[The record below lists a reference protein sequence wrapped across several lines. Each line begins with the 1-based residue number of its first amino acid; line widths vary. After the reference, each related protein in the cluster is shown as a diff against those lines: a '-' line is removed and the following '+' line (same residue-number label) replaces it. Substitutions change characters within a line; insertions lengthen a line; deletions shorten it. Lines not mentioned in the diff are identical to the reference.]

1 MKPQPMRLGD
11 LSVGFVHSLA
21 DAVRS
26 HGLDP
31 QPLLEQYGLDTARL
45 AEAGARLSIPRYM
58 RLGHAAIQLTGDP
71 ALGLRMG
78 QLSRLSQA
86 GLAGVTA
93 AQAPTVREAARCLT
107 RFEALYGSNYR
118 GQSSFHE
125 DADGAWLRFYSISP
139 YNAYNRF
146 VVDSIL
152 AGWLQQL
159 GSLGLPVKAE
169 RIEIEFAQ
177 TDYRDRYNSLGDCPI
192 QFGAEHNQ
200 LRLSQATLAQR
211 NVEHCPST
219 WRHLLQLCEREL
231 EQLTRTRSLR
241 ERITQLLG
249 PLLNGGREPDLEE
262 VAARLK
268 LPTWTLRRKLAEEGT
283 QFRAILN
290 DTRRDLAMTYIRDT
304 ELAFGEI
311 AYLLGFASA
320 EAFQRAFK
328 RWSGQTP
335 GNFVAATGSPP
346 EKTPPA
352 LQLGGV
358 FCGFQRVQ
366 FESLEFQQFFLVIVH
381 GGLLVCG
388 V

>member
-1 MKPQPMRLGD
+1 MKTAAVRLGD
-11 LSVGFVHSLA
+11 LSVGFINSLA

-26 HGLDP
+26 YGHDP
-31 QPLLEQYGLDTARL
+31 LPLLNQYGLDPARL

-71 ALGLRMG
+71 GLGLRMG
-78 QLSRLSQA
+78 HFSRLSQA

-93 AQAPTVREAARCLT
+93 AQAPNVREAARTLI

-118 GQSSFHE
+118 GQSCFKE
-125 DADGAWLRFYSISP
+125 DAEGAWLQFYSISP

-152 AGWLQQL
+152 SGWLTQL
-159 GSLGLPVKAE
+159 SLLSGCTVQARRL
-169 RIEIEFAQ
+169 EIEFDAPEYLA
-177 TDYRDRYNSLGDCPI
+177 DYSALSDTPVVFSAAG
-192 QFGAEHNQ
+192 NQ
-200 LRLSQATLAQR
+200 LRLDRQSLALR
-211 NVEHCPST
+211 NPDHCPST
-219 WRHLLQLCEREL
+219 WRHLLQLCEKEL
-231 EQLTRTRSLR
+231 EQRTRTRSLR

-249 PLLNGGREPDLEE
+249 PLLNGGREPGLEE

-268 LPTWTLRRKLAEEGT
+268 LPTWTLRRKLADEGT
-283 QFRAILN
+283 RFRSILN

-328 RWSGQTP
+328 RWNGQTP
-335 GNFVAATGSPP
+335 GEFRRS
-346 EKTPPA
+346 
-352 LQLGGV
+352 
-358 FCGFQRVQ
+358 QRQ
-366 FESLEFQQFFLVIVH
+366 IA
-381 GGLLVCG
+381 
-388 V
+388 

>member
-31 QPLLEQYGLDTARL
+31 QPLLEQYGLDAARL

-125 DADGAWLRFYSISP
+125 DVDGAWLRFYSISP

-159 GSLGLPVKAE
+159 GSLGAPVKAE

-335 GNFVAATGSPP
+335 G
-346 EKTPPA
+346 
-352 LQLGGV
+352 
-358 FCGFQRVQ
+358 
-366 FESLEFQQFFLVIVH
+366 EFRRSHRQSA
-381 GGLLVCG
+381 
-388 V
+388 

>member
-1 MKPQPMRLGD
+1 MRLGD
-11 LSVGFVHSLA
+11 LSVGFVQQLA

-26 HGLDP
+26 CGHDP
-31 QPLLEQYGLDTARL
+31 LPLLDQYGLDAARL
-45 AEAGARLSIPRYM
+45 SQPMARLSIPRYM
-58 RLGHAAIQLTGDP
+58 RLGHAAIALTGDP

-93 AQAPTVREAARCLT
+93 AQAPTVREAARTLI

-118 GQSSFHE
+118 GQSSLHE
-125 DADGAWLRFYSISP
+125 DAQGAWLRFYSISP

-146 VVDSIL
+146 VVDSIIS
-152 AGWLQQL
+152 GWLHQL
-159 GSLGLPVKAE
+159 SAVADRPLTCE
-169 RIEIEFAQ
+169 HIEIEFSEPE
-177 TDYRDRYNSLGDCPI
+177 Y
-192 QFGAEHNQ
+192 AEQYSVLSHNPVRFRADTNQ
-200 LRLSQATLAQR
+200 LRLNHATLDRR
-211 NVEHCPST
+211 NPQHCPST
-219 WRHLLQLCEREL
+219 WAYLLQLCEREL

-268 LPTWTLRRKLAEEGT
+268 LPTWTLRRKLTEEGT
-283 QFRAILN
+283 RFRAILN

-328 RWSGQTP
+328 RWNAETP
-335 GNFVAATGSPP
+335 GEFRRR
-346 EKTPPA
+346 
-352 LQLGGV
+352 
-358 FCGFQRVQ
+358 QRQ
-366 FESLEFQQFFLVIVH
+366 SA
-381 GGLLVCG
+381 
-388 V
+388 

>member
-1 MKPQPMRLGD
+1 MRLGD
-11 LSVGFVHSLA
+11 LSVGIVHTLA
-21 DAVRS
+21 DALLS

-31 QPLLEQYGLDTARL
+31 QPLLLQYGLDPARL
-45 AEAGARLSIPRYM
+45 SESGARLSIPRYM

-71 ALGLRMG
+71 GLGLRMG
-78 QLSRLSQA
+78 QLSRMNQL

-93 AQAPTVREAARCLT
+93 AQAPNVREAARTLT

-118 GQSSFHE
+118 GQSSFEE
-125 DADGAWLRFYSISP
+125 DTQGAWLRFYSISP

-152 AGWLQQL
+152 AGWLHQLSTLCQQPL
-159 GSLGLPVKAE
+159 QAE
-169 RIEIEFAQ
+169 RVEIEFAAP
-177 TDYRDRYNSLGDCPI
+177 DYSPLYRVLGDCQI
-192 QFGAEHNQ
+192 QFAAPSNQ
-200 LRLSQATLAQR
+200 LRLSLTTLALR
-211 NVEHCPST
+211 NPEHCPST
-219 WRHLLQLCEREL
+219 WQLLLKMCEREL

-241 ERITQLLG
+241 ERITRLLG
-249 PLLNGGREPDLEE
+249 PMLNGGREPDLEE

-320 EAFQRAFK
+320 QAFQRAFK
-328 RWSGQTP
+328 RWNSQTP
-335 GNFVAATGSPP
+335 GEFRRS
-346 EKTPPA
+346 
-352 LQLGGV
+352 
-358 FCGFQRVQ
+358 QRH
-366 FESLEFQQFFLVIVH
+366 SA
-381 GGLLVCG
+381 
-388 V
+388 

>member
-1 MKPQPMRLGD
+1 MGAPGVRLGD

-26 HGLDP
+26 TGHDP
-31 QPLLEQYGLDTARL
+31 LALLEQYGLDAARL
-45 AEAGARLSIPRYM
+45 AQVGARLSIPRYM
-58 RLGHAAIQLTGDP
+58 RLGHAAIQLTGEP

-78 QLSRLSQA
+78 LCSRLAHA
-86 GLAGVTA
+86 GLAGITA
-93 AQAPTVREAARCLT
+93 AQAPTVREAARTLM
-107 RFEALYGSNYR
+107 RFEPLYGANYR

-125 DADGAWLRFYSISP
+125 DSHGAWLRFYSISP
-139 YNAYNRF
+139 YNDYNRF

-152 AGWLQQL
+152 SGWLHQL
-159 GSLGLPVKAE
+159 STLAGTAVIAE
-169 RIEIEFAQ
+169 RIEIEFPAPAYSAAYAGLSEQ
-177 TDYRDRYNSLGDCPI
+177 PTS
-192 QFGAEHNQ
+192 FGAGINQ
-200 LRLSQATLAQR
+200 LRLSQHSLSLR
-211 NVEHCPST
+211 NPDHVPGT
-219 WRHLLQLCEREL
+219 WRHLLELCEREL

-249 PLLNGGREPDLEE
+249 PLLSGGREPGLDE

-268 LPTWTLRRKLAEEGT
+268 LPAWTLRRKLVEEGT

-328 RWSGQTP
+328 RWNGQTP
-335 GNFVAATGSPP
+335 GEFRRS
-346 EKTPPA
+346 
-352 LQLGGV
+352 
-358 FCGFQRVQ
+358 QRHVP
-366 FESLEFQQFFLVIVH
+366 
-381 GGLLVCG
+381 
-388 V
+388 

>member
-1 MKPQPMRLGD
+1 MKPAPMRLGD
-11 LSVGFVHSLA
+11 LSVGIVHTLA
-21 DAVRS
+21 DAILS

-31 QPLLEQYGLDTARL
+31 QPLLLQYGLDPARL
-45 AEAGARLSIPRYM
+45 NEPGARLSIPRYM
-58 RLGHAAIQLTGDP
+58 RLGHAAIQQTGDP
-71 ALGLRMG
+71 SLGLRMG
-78 QLSRLSQA
+78 QLSRMNQL

-93 AQAPTVREAARCLT
+93 AQAPNVREAARTLT
-107 RFEALYGSNYR
+107 RFEALYGANYR

-125 DADGAWLRFYSISP
+125 DAQGAWLRFYSISP

-152 AGWLQQL
+152 AGWLQQMATL
-159 GSLGLPVKAE
+159 CQQPVLAE
-169 RIEIEFAQ
+169 RIEIEFAAP
-177 TDYRDRYNSLGDCPI
+177 DYSASYTVLGDCPI
-192 QFGAEHNQ
+192 QFGAELNQ
-200 LRLSQATLAQR
+200 LRLSQHSLGLR
-211 NVEHCPST
+211 NPQHCPST
-219 WRHLLQLCEREL
+219 WHLLLQLCEREL

-241 ERITQLLG
+241 ERITRLLG
-249 PLLNGGREPDLEE
+249 PMLNGGREPDLEE

-328 RWSGQTP
+328 RWNSQTP
-335 GNFVAATGSPP
+335 GEFRRS
-346 EKTPPA
+346 
-352 LQLGGV
+352 
-358 FCGFQRVQ
+358 QRH
-366 FESLEFQQFFLVIVH
+366 SA
-381 GGLLVCG
+381 
-388 V
+388 

>member
-26 HGLDP
+26 HDVDP
-31 QPLLEQYGLDTARL
+31 LPLLEQYGLDAARL

-58 RLGHAAIQLTGDP
+58 RLGHGAIQLTGDP

-78 QLSRLSQA
+78 GLSRLSQA

-107 RFEALYGSNYR
+107 RFEPLYGSNYR

-125 DADGAWLRFYSISP
+125 DASGAWLRFYSISP

-146 VVDSIL
+146 VVDSII
-152 AGWLQQL
+152 AGWLHQL
-159 GSLGLPVKAE
+159 SSVSPEPLRAE
-169 RIEIEFAQ
+169 RIEIEFDNP
-177 TDYRDRYNSLGDCPI
+177 DYRDAYAVLGECPI

-200 LRLSQATLAQR
+200 LRLSLTSLGQR
-211 NVEHCPST
+211 NPEHCPST
-219 WRHLLQLCEREL
+219 WKHLLGLCEREL

-328 RWSGQTP
+328 RWNGQTP
-335 GNFVAATGSPP
+335 GEFRRSHRKTG
-346 EKTPPA
+346 
-352 LQLGGV
+352 
-358 FCGFQRVQ
+358 
-366 FESLEFQQFFLVIVH
+366 
-381 GGLLVCG
+381 
-388 V
+388 

>member
-1 MKPQPMRLGD
+1 M
-11 LSVGFVHSLA
+11 SVGFVHTLA
-21 DAVRS
+21 DAIQS

-31 QPLLEQYGLDTARL
+31 QPLLLQYGLDAARL

-71 ALGLRMG
+71 GLGLRMG

-93 AQAPTVREAARCLT
+93 AQAPNVREAARTLT

-125 DADGAWLRFYSISP
+125 DAEGAWLRFYSISP

-146 VVDSIL
+146 VVDSII

-159 GSLGLPVKAE
+159 SSVSPTRLRAE
-169 RIEIEFAQ
+169 RIEIEFEAPQ
-177 TDYRDRYNSLGDCPI
+177 YREAYAVLGDCPI
-192 QFGAEHNQ
+192 QFGCEHNQ
-200 LRLSQATLAQR
+200 LRLSLDSLAQR
-211 NVEHCPST
+211 NPEHCPST
-219 WRHLLQLCEREL
+219 WRLLLQLCEREL

-262 VAARLK
+262 VAAHLK

-283 QFRAILN
+283 HFRAILN

-328 RWSGQTP
+328 RWNGQTP
-335 GNFVAATGSPP
+335 GEFRRS
-346 EKTPPA
+346 
-352 LQLGGV
+352 
-358 FCGFQRVQ
+358 QRRTA
-366 FESLEFQQFFLVIVH
+366 
-381 GGLLVCG
+381 
-388 V
+388 

>member
-1 MKPQPMRLGD
+1 MKPVRLGD
-11 LSVGFVHSLA
+11 LSVGFVQSLA
-21 DAVRS
+21 DAVQS

-31 QPLLEQYGLDTARL
+31 QPLLLQYGLDPARL

-71 ALGLRMG
+71 GLGLRMG

-93 AQAPTVREAARCLT
+93 AQAPNVREAARALT

-125 DADGAWLRFYSISP
+125 DAEGAWLRFYSISP

-146 VVDSIL
+146 VVDSII

-159 GSLGLPVKAE
+159 SSLAQQPVQAQ
-169 RIEIEFAQ
+169 RIDIEFEAPEYSEQ
-177 TDYRDRYNSLGDCPI
+177 YSVLGDSPVH
-192 QFGAEHNQ
+192 FGADANQ
-200 LRLSQATLAQR
+200 LRLNQPTLGLR
-211 NVEHCPST
+211 NPQHCPST
-219 WRHLLQLCEREL
+219 WQLLLKLCEQEL

-241 ERITQLLG
+241 ERITRLLG
-249 PLLNGGREPDLEE
+249 PMLNGGREPDLEE

-268 LPTWTLRRKLAEEGT
+268 LPTWTLRRKLADEGT

-320 EAFQRAFK
+320 QAFQRAFR
-328 RWSGQTP
+328 RWNNQTP
-335 GNFVAATGSPP
+335 GEFRRS
-346 EKTPPA
+346 
-352 LQLGGV
+352 
-358 FCGFQRVQ
+358 QRH
-366 FESLEFQQFFLVIVH
+366 SA
-381 GGLLVCG
+381 
-388 V
+388 

>member
-1 MKPQPMRLGD
+1 MKPLPMRLGD
-11 LSVGFVHSLA
+11 LSVGFVDSMA
-21 DAVRS
+21 EAIRS
-26 HGLDP
+26 HGHDP
-31 QPLLEQYGLDTARL
+31 QPLLDQYGLDPARL
-45 AEAGARLSIPRYM
+45 AQPSARLSIPRYM
-58 RLGHAAIQLTGDP
+58 RLGHAAIALTGDP

-78 QLSRLSQA
+78 QLSRLPQA

-93 AQAPTVREAARCLT
+93 AQAPTVREAARTLT
-107 RFEALYGSNYR
+107 RFEPLYGSNYR
-118 GQSSFHE
+118 GQSSLHE
-125 DADGAWLRFYSISP
+125 DAQGAWLRFYSISP

-146 VVDSIL
+146 VVDSII

-159 GSLGLPVKAE
+159 SSVANQPLRCEQVD
-169 RIEIEFAQ
+169 IEFSEPE
-177 TDYRDRYNSLGDCPI
+177 Y
-192 QFGAEHNQ
+192 AEHYRSLSEATVNFRAETNQ
-200 LRLSQATLAQR
+200 IRLSHATLDLR
-211 NVEHCPST
+211 NPVHCAGT
-219 WRHLLQLCEREL
+219 WASLLQVCEREL
-231 EQLTRTRSLR
+231 EHLTRTRSLR

-328 RWSGQTP
+328 RWNAETP
-335 GNFVAATGSPP
+335 GEFRRRQR
-346 EKTPPA
+346 
-352 LQLGGV
+352 QLA
-358 FCGFQRVQ
+358 
-366 FESLEFQQFFLVIVH
+366 
-381 GGLLVCG
+381 
-388 V
+388 

>member
-1 MKPQPMRLGD
+1 MKPVRLGD
-11 LSVGFVHSLA
+11 LSVGFVHTLA
-21 DAVRS
+21 DAIQS

-31 QPLLEQYGLDTARL
+31 QPLLLQYGLDPARL

-58 RLGHAAIQLTGDP
+58 RLGFAAIQLTGDP
-71 ALGLRMG
+71 GLGLRMG

-86 GLAGVTA
+86 GLAGVAA
-93 AQAPTVREAARCLT
+93 AQAPTVREAARTLT

-146 VVDSIL
+146 VVDSII
-152 AGWLQQL
+152 AGWLHQL
-159 GSLGLPVKAE
+159 SSLSVQAVQAQ
-169 RIEIEFAQ
+169 RIEIEFQAP
-177 TDYRDRYNSLGDCPI
+177 DYSERYSVLGDCPI

-200 LRLSQATLAQR
+200 LRLSQQTLALR
-211 NVEHCPST
+211 NPEHCPST
-219 WRHLLQLCEREL
+219 WQLLVQLCEREL

-241 ERITQLLG
+241 ERITRLLG
-249 PLLNGGREPDLEE
+249 PMLNGGREPDLEE

-328 RWSGQTP
+328 RWNSQTP
-335 GNFVAATGSPP
+335 GEFRRS
-346 EKTPPA
+346 
-352 LQLGGV
+352 
-358 FCGFQRVQ
+358 QRH
-366 FESLEFQQFFLVIVH
+366 SA
-381 GGLLVCG
+381 
-388 V
+388 

>member
-1 MKPQPMRLGD
+1 MRLGD

-26 HGLDP
+26 HGQDP
-31 QPLLEQYGLDTARL
+31 VPLLEQYGLDSARL

-58 RLGHAAIQLTGDP
+58 RLGHGAIQLTGDP

-78 QLSRLSQA
+78 RLSRLSQA

-118 GQSSFHE
+118 GQSSFCE

-146 VVDSIL
+146 VVDSIIS
-152 AGWLQQL
+152 GWLQQL
-159 GSLGLPVKAE
+159 SNLAGQALHAQ
-169 RIEIEFAQ
+169 RIDIEFQ
-177 TDYRDRYNSLGDCPI
+177 QPDYHEAYALLGPATVH
-192 QFGAEHNQ
+192 FGAERNQ
-200 LRLSQATLAQR
+200 LRLDQASLALR
-211 NVEHCPST
+211 NPEHCPST

-241 ERITQLLG
+241 ERIIQLLG

-328 RWSGQTP
+328 RWNGQTP
-335 GNFVAATGSPP
+335 GEFRRSH
-346 EKTPPA
+346 
-352 LQLGGV
+352 
-358 FCGFQRVQ
+358 RQ
-366 FESLEFQQFFLVIVH
+366 F
-381 GGLLVCG
+381 G
-388 V
+388 

>member
-1 MKPQPMRLGD
+1 
-11 LSVGFVHSLA
+11 
-21 DAVRS
+21 
-26 HGLDP
+26 
-31 QPLLEQYGLDTARL
+31 
-45 AEAGARLSIPRYM
+45 
-58 RLGHAAIQLTGDP
+58 
-71 ALGLRMG
+71 MG

-93 AQAPTVREAARCLT
+93 AQAPTVREAARCLI

-125 DADGAWLRFYSISP
+125 DAQGAWLRFYSISP

-146 VVDSIL
+146 VVDSII
-152 AGWLQQL
+152 AGWLHQL
-159 GSLGLPVKAE
+159 SSISPAPLRAE
-169 RIEIEFAQ
+169 RIEIEFDAP
-177 TDYRDRYNSLGDCPI
+177 DYREVYALLGDCPI

-200 LRLSQATLAQR
+200 LRLSLTSLAQR
-211 NVEHCPST
+211 NPEHCPST

-262 VAARLK
+262 VATRLK

-328 RWSGQTP
+328 RWNGQTP
-335 GNFVAATGSPP
+335 G
-346 EKTPPA
+346 
-352 LQLGGV
+352 
-358 FCGFQRVQ
+358 
-366 FESLEFQQFFLVIVH
+366 EFRRSHRQSA
-381 GGLLVCG
+381 
-388 V
+388 

>member
-1 MKPQPMRLGD
+1 MTVNPPRVRLGD

-26 HGLDP
+26 LGHDP
-31 QPLLEQYGLDTARL
+31 LPMLEQFGLDTARL

-58 RLGHAAIQLTGDP
+58 RLGHAAIQLTHTPG
-71 ALGLRMG
+71 LGLRMG

-86 GLAGVTA
+86 GLAGITA
-93 AQAPTVREAARCLT
+93 AQAPTVREAARTLI
-107 RFEALYGSNYR
+107 RFQALYGSNYR

-125 DADGAWLRFYSISP
+125 DSDGAWLRFYSISP
-139 YNAYNRF
+139 YNDYNRF

-152 AGWLQQL
+152 AGWLHQL
-159 GSLGLPVKAE
+159 STLAGTQLMAE
-169 RIEIEFAQ
+169 RIEIEFDAP
-177 TDYRDRYNSLGDCPI
+177 DYA
-192 QFGAEHNQ
+192 AEYVPLSQHPVSFAASVNQ
-200 LRLSQATLAQR
+200 LRLSQPSLGLR
-211 NVEHCPST
+211 NPDHVPST
-219 WRHLLQLCEREL
+219 WRHLLQLCETEL

-268 LPTWTLRRKLAEEGT
+268 LPSWTLRRKLAEEGT
-283 QFRAILN
+283 RFRTILN

-328 RWSGQTP
+328 RWNGQTP
-335 GNFVAATGSPP
+335 GEFRRS
-346 EKTPPA
+346 
-352 LQLGGV
+352 
-358 FCGFQRVQ
+358 QRH
-366 FESLEFQQFFLVIVH
+366 SA
-381 GGLLVCG
+381 
-388 V
+388 

>member
-1 MKPQPMRLGD
+1 MKPQPVRLGD
-11 LSVGFVHSLA
+11 LSVGFVHALA
-21 DAVRS
+21 AAVEQ
-26 HGLDP
+26 LDQDP
-31 QPLLEQYGLDTARL
+31 EPLLAQYGLDAARL
-45 AEAGARLSIPRYM
+45 AEPGGRLSIPRYM
-58 RLGHAAIQLTGDP
+58 RLGHGAIQLTGEA
-71 ALGLRMG
+71 ALGLRIG
-78 QLSRLSQA
+78 ALSRFNQL

-93 AQAPTVREAARCLT
+93 AQAPTVREAARTLI

-125 DADGAWLRFYSISP
+125 DSAGAWLRFYSISP

-152 AGWLQQL
+152 ASWLQL
-159 GSLGLPVKAE
+159 LSSLVGSPVRAQ
-169 RIEIEFAQ
+169 RIEIEFAPPAYAPAYAQ
-177 TDYRDRYNSLGDCPI
+177 LGECPI
-192 QFGAEHNQ
+192 AFEAAHNQ
-200 LRLSQATLAQR
+200 LRLDQASLGLR
-211 NVEHCPST
+211 NPQHCPST

-335 GNFVAATGSPP
+335 GEFRRS
-346 EKTPPA
+346 
-352 LQLGGV
+352 
-358 FCGFQRVQ
+358 QRH
-366 FESLEFQQFFLVIVH
+366 SA
-381 GGLLVCG
+381 
-388 V
+388 

>member
-1 MKPQPMRLGD
+1 MRLGD
-11 LSVGFVHSLA
+11 LSVGFVQQLA

-26 HGLDP
+26 CGHDP
-31 QPLLEQYGLDTARL
+31 LPLLDQYGLDAARL
-45 AEAGARLSIPRYM
+45 SQPMARLSIPRYM
-58 RLGHAAIQLTGDP
+58 RLGHAAIALTGDP

-93 AQAPTVREAARCLT
+93 AQAPTVREAARTLI

-118 GQSSFHE
+118 GQSSLHE
-125 DADGAWLRFYSISP
+125 DAQGAWLRFYSISP

-146 VVDSIL
+146 VVDSIIS
-152 AGWLQQL
+152 GWLHQL
-159 GSLGLPVKAE
+159 SAVADRPLTCE
-169 RIEIEFAQ
+169 HIEIEFSEPE
-177 TDYRDRYNSLGDCPI
+177 Y
-192 QFGAEHNQ
+192 AEQYSVLSHNPVRFRADTNQ
-200 LRLSQATLAQR
+200 LRLNHATLDRR
-211 NVEHCPST
+211 NPQHCPST
-219 WRHLLQLCEREL
+219 WAYLLQLCEREL

-268 LPTWTLRRKLAEEGT
+268 LPTWTLRRKLTEEGT

-328 RWSGQTP
+328 RWNAETP
-335 GNFVAATGSPP
+335 GEFRRR
-346 EKTPPA
+346 
-352 LQLGGV
+352 
-358 FCGFQRVQ
+358 QRQ
-366 FESLEFQQFFLVIVH
+366 SA
-381 GGLLVCG
+381 
-388 V
+388 

>member
-1 MKPQPMRLGD
+1 MRSAPMRLGD

-26 HGLDP
+26 HGQDP
-31 QPLLEQYGLDTARL
+31 VPLLEQYGLDSARL

-58 RLGHAAIQLTGDP
+58 RLGHGAIQLTGDP

-78 QLSRLSQA
+78 RLSRLSQA

-118 GQSSFHE
+118 GQSSFRE

-146 VVDSIL
+146 VVDSIIS
-152 AGWLQQL
+152 GWLQQL
-159 GSLGLPVKAE
+159 SNLAGQALHAQ
-169 RIEIEFAQ
+169 RIDIEFQ
-177 TDYRDRYNSLGDCPI
+177 QPDYHEAYALLGPATVH
-192 QFGAEHNQ
+192 FGAERNQ
-200 LRLSQATLAQR
+200 LRLDQASLALR
-211 NVEHCPST
+211 NPEHCPST
-219 WRHLLQLCEREL
+219 WRHLLLLCEREL

-241 ERITQLLG
+241 ERIIQLLG

-328 RWSGQTP
+328 RWNGQTP
-335 GNFVAATGSPP
+335 GEFRRSH
-346 EKTPPA
+346 
-352 LQLGGV
+352 
-358 FCGFQRVQ
+358 RQ
-366 FESLEFQQFFLVIVH
+366 F
-381 GGLLVCG
+381 G
-388 V
+388 